1 MFPGL
6 KPRGFCSDWFSA
18 ALLSTCALLH
28 ATAGWRALIY
38 GLYAPAPAPARAHTH
53 THIPGDWRVEGSPY
67 LGKHVAIYLENVLRV
82 SCFRERDGGGG

>member
-1 MFPGL
+1 MPLPGGGHSYTGYTR
-6 KPRGFCSDWFSA
+6 PRPRPRPRPR
-18 ALLSTCALLH
+18 T
-28 ATAGWRALIY
+28 
-38 GLYAPAPAPARAHTH
+38 HTH